1 MDFVTH
7 KLFNCVAHHGV
18 ADGNLVQFNVVTN
31 ITNTPMHHVVV
42 VEGEM
47 RAKRLKLKK
56 NVGVLFVE
64 LQKNQQL

>member
-1 MDFVTH
+1 
-7 KLFNCVAHHGV
+7 V